1 MSEKKKVKCK
11 FCDKEIDT
19 DKIIR
24 GKTKSAYICEDC
36 LTVCNQI
43 VADRK
48 INGTPK
54 SFELMKPMDLKA
66 KLDEY
71 IVGQDNAKKIISV
84 AVYNHYKR
92 LFKMKNVDTEIH
104 KSNICLVGSSGSGKT
119 LMARTIAKIL
129 DVPIVIA
136 DATTLTITGYVGRD
150 VEDILKTLL
159 KSADGDVSKAEQGIV
174 FLDEVDKLVGDS
186 ENGSKKDI
194 SGTGVQQSLLKMIEG
209 TTVYLES
216 NRNSPFAETESV
228 AIDTTNILF
237 IASGS
242 FNGIEKLLQTKKD
255 KKQIGFGAVNY
266 RVSEKEKETLL
277 EDVTQEDLIKFGMIP
292 EFVGRLQ
299 TIAVLKKLD
308 ESAMVKI
315 LEEPKDA
322 LIKQYKELLKVD
334 GVELTFEKEAI
345 NKIAKLAIKHKT
357 GARSLK
363 SILDKTMMDVMYTA
377 PTDKQKKI
385 TITEKDVKSENV

>member
-1 MSEKKKVKCK
+1 M
-11 FCDKEIDT
+11 
-19 DKIIR
+19 
-24 GKTKSAYICEDC
+24 
-36 LTVCNQI
+36 
-43 VADRK
+43 
-48 INGTPK
+48 
-54 SFELMKPMDLKA
+54 
-66 KLDEY
+66 
-71 IVGQDNAKKIISV
+71 
-84 AVYNHYKR
+84 
-92 LFKMKNVDTEIH
+92 
-104 KSNICLVGSSGSGKT
+104 
-119 LMARTIAKIL
+119 
-129 DVPIVIA
+129 
-136 DATTLTITGYVGRD
+136 
-150 VEDILKTLL
+150 
-159 KSADGDVSKAEQGIV
+159 
-174 FLDEVDKLVGDS
+174 
-186 ENGSKKDI
+186 
-194 SGTGVQQSLLKMIEG
+194 QQSLLKMIEG

-216 NRNSPFAETESV
+216 NRNSPFAETETV

-266 RVSEKEKETLL
+266 RVSEKETLL